1 MVCGFQCASCLL
13 SKGTLSLTSLDLSES
28 VVGRMVSWRDK
39 VSLFLFCTCSLIMF
53 STGALCPVPIL
64 FPSRGTPAGNSSK
77 IWVLTL
83 LFQCPK
89 GSWVPG
95 MCAWAQGKPI
105 NESSNQARQILCR
118 SCWATLH
125 RPVNPVLPTS
135 EAKERS
141 QSWQRYQSFNR
152 WNVLYIWS
160 KRVLER
166 YPLWIADDRQN
177 TESAIFFT
185 LGEWGVYQ
193 LQGELTT
200 DQLISYTGYH
210 GNQ

>member
-1 MVCGFQCASCLL
+1 
-13 SKGTLSLTSLDLSES
+13 
-28 VVGRMVSWRDK
+28 
-39 VSLFLFCTCSLIMF
+39 MF
-53 STGALCPVPIL
+53 
-64 FPSRGTPAGNSSK
+64 
-77 IWVLTL
+77 
-83 LFQCPK
+83 
-89 GSWVPG
+89 
-95 MCAWAQGKPI
+95 AWAQEKPI

-125 RPVNPVLPTS
+125 RPVNPVLPTF

-152 WNVLYIWS
+152 WNVLCIWI

-185 LGEWGVYQ
+185 LGGWGVYQ

-200 DQLISYTGYH
+200 DWLIHYIGYQGKPVD
-210 GNQ
+210 GNIPLLAPQAKYFYEAEFFTLLIYQQTAILKRPENAEEITRKGKITKGW